1 MTSPIESPITS
12 AEDNASAEYERKTST
27 KLISNIVEQVRKAI
41 SDILIA
47 EGRLSDEE
55 LKAKVIEIVSS
66 LKPSVSKQA
75 IASAVLD
82 GLNLGIA
89 QAGLDDGSNIPKPKA
104 KDAKTIANDLYD
116 YDKVIKATAKDAL
129 KLAKALPMESGYTDV
144 ILSAVKAVESK
155 ANRLSATVAARAQAE
170 GTILA
175 AKANGTKLV
184 WVNENKAC
192 LHCLAYAGR
201 VVSADKPFG
210 NHSYANKPLDTESL
224 SLENPDGVK
233 GPPLHPHCR
242 CRLRVWDG
250 PDPRK
255 PEDIP
260 IKNNNVTFPEAL
272 QREARRAV
280 LRGDSNYDSLP
291 TRIKAADKLL
301 SIGANLPK
309 TVEKRAA
316 KAVANNEFPIRV
328 G

>member
-1 MTSPIESPITS
+1 MTEPMNSPIPLD
-12 AEDNASAEYERKTST
+12 EDKASTEYERKTSN
-27 KLISNIVEQVRKAI
+27 KLTNKIVADVRKAI
-41 SDILIA
+41 ADLLIA
-47 EGRLSDEE
+47 EGRLDDDV
-55 LKAKVIEIVSS
+55 LKAKVIEIISS
-66 LKPSVSKQA
+66 LKPSVSKAA
-75 IASAVLD
+75 ITSAVLD
-82 GLNLGIA
+82 GLKLGII
-89 QAGLDDGSNIPKPKA
+89 QAGLDDEMDIPKANNAQA
-104 KDAKTIANDLYD
+104 KQIASDLAD
-116 YDKVIKATAKDAL
+116 YSKVITATAKDAL
-129 KLAKALPMESGYTDV
+129 KLAKALPVDGSYIDSV
-144 ILSAVKAVESK
+144 LSAVKAVENK
-155 ANRLSATVAARAQAE
+155 ANRLASTTAARAQAE

-175 AKANGTKLV
+175 AKVNNTKLV

-201 VVSADKPFG
+201 VVSPDKPFG
-210 NHSYANKPLDTESL
+210 DRSYDPKGLNTEAL
-224 SLENPDGVK
+224 QLENPDGVK

-260 IKNNNVTFPEAL
+260 TKNNNVTFPEAL

-301 SIGANLPK
+301 AIGANLPK

-316 KAVANNEFPIRV
+316 VAIQKGDFTRV

>member
-1 MTSPIESPITS
+1 MTSPINSLITS
-12 AEDNASAEYERKTST
+12 QEDKVSEVYESST
-27 KLISNIVEQVRKAI
+27 LKLVSSIVEQVQKVIA
-41 SDILIA
+41 DILIA

-55 LKAKVIEIVSS
+55 LKLRVIEIVSN
-66 LKPSVSKQA
+66 LKPILSKKPLV
-75 IASAVLD
+75 SAVLE

-89 QAGLDDGSNIPKPKA
+89 QAGLYEDMTKPVVKA
-104 KDAKTIANDLYD
+104 KDAKAIANDVAD
-116 YDKVIKATAKDAL
+116 YSKIISSAAKDAL
-129 KLAKALPMESGYTDV
+129 NLAKKLPMDGTYIDTV
-144 ILSAVKAVESK
+144 LGKVKQVENK
-155 ANRLSATVAARAQAE
+155 ATRAAATLANRAQAE

-175 AKANGTKLV
+175 AKANNTKLV

-201 VVSADKPFG
+201 VVSPDKPFG
-210 NHSYANKPLDTESL
+210 DHSYDPKGLNTEGL
-224 SLENPDGVK
+224 QLENPDGVK

-242 CRLRVWDG
+242 CRLRIWDG

-260 IKNNNVTFPEAL
+260 TKNNEVTFPEAL

-280 LRGDSNYDSLP
+280 LRGDSDYDSLP

-301 SIGANLPK
+301 AIGANLPK

-316 KAVANNEFPIRV
+316 IAVTKGEFPNRV
-328 G
+328 GN